1 MPTRLM
7 EVSGS
12 GFAERDPRYRDK
24 ARAGCVTLSSCS
36 PRPPPPVGGPSTV
49 LAAGK
54 TIHLKADRLGYKAS
68 SA

>member
-36 PRPPPPVGGPSTV
+36 PPPVGGPSTV

-54 TIHLKADRLGYKAS
+54 TIRLKADRLGYKAS

>member
-12 GFAERDPRYRDK
+12 GFAERDLRYRDK
-24 ARAGCVTLSSCS
+24 ARAGCITLSSCS
-36 PRPPPPVGGPSTV
+36 PRPPPRGGPSTV

>member
-36 PRPPPPVGGPSTV
+36 PPPRWGGPPPSLLRVRPSV
-49 LAAGK
+49 
-54 TIHLKADRLGYKAS
+54 
-68 SA
+68 